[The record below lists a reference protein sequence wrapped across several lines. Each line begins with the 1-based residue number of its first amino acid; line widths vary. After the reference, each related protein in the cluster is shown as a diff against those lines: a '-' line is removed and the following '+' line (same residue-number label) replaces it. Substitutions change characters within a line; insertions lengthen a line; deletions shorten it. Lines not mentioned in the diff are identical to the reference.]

1 MTYKEALKVLA
12 ILKAAYPKYYPY
24 TMSVDDAKVT
34 AITWAEQF
42 IDIRGEIV
50 EIAVK
55 KIISKKEDGCTP
67 ARVRKQIGALYWET
81 KQLLED
87 DDRAKKMNLGGLSDK
102 QRLLYIAIQSA
113 AKEYK
118 CSTEIELSIPQI
130 VDESK
135 LLMLGGEI
143 GG

>member
-1 MTYKEALKVLA
+1 MTYNEALKVLA

-42 IDIRGEIV
+42 IDIPGEIV

-55 KIISKKEDGCTP
+55 KIISKNEDGCTP
-67 ARVRKQIGALYWET
+67 ARVKKQIGSLYWEA

-87 DDRAKKMNLGGLSDK
+87 DDRAKRMGCGGLSDK
-102 QRLLYIAIQSA
+102 QRMLYKAIQRAS
-113 AKEYK
+113 KEYK
-118 CSTEIELSIPQI
+118 CSKAIDLPLNQI
-130 VDESK
+130 VGESK
-135 LLMLGGEI
+135 MLLI
-143 GG
+143 GGDTE

>member
-42 IDIRGEIV
+42 IDIPGEIV

-55 KIISKKEDGCTP
+55 KIISKNEDGCTP
-67 ARVRKQIGALYWET
+67 ARVKKQIGSLYWEV

-87 DDRAKKMNLGGLSDK
+87 DDRAKRMGCGGLSDK
-102 QRLLYIAIQSA
+102 QRMSYKAIQRAS
-113 AKEYK
+113 KEYK
-118 CSTEIELSIPQI
+118 CSRAIDLPLNQI
-130 VDESK
+130 VGESK
-135 LLMLGGEI
+135 MLLI
-143 GG
+143 GGDTE